1 MPFSSAQYTELLA
14 STREKLVTTDLVDQ
28 VFRTRPS
35 LELFREAAKSYS
47 GESLQVNVITS
58 EASNAGWSD
67 DSGTFST
74 AASTDIVK
82 RAIYSWANPHIA
94 PVRLPFTSL
103 EKNSSPEAVFD
114 LVTAHLNAAKEKVAK
129 DMATALHSAAQ
140 VAGSNMET
148 LHTVISSAGALGGID
163 PATVTPWKSTE
174 LVRDSD
180 LVGILDAF
188 REVLNDITVAGG
200 EKPTDI
206 LAGIEIFE
214 AYEKALEDKGRVIY
228 AGDNN
233 KVDGRFRELYYD
245 GLRVVLD
252 PDCAA
257 DTAFFVHRPSLVCGY
272 LNDNFIKVA
281 ADQTVTGTMETI
293 TPIVSIPA
301 FGTTA
306 RRNHGKLVWNA
317 AGAEA

>member
-1 MPFSSAQYTELLA
+1 MPFSSASYTELLA
-14 STREKLVTTDLVDQ
+14 STREKLVTADLVDQ

-35 LELFREAAKSYS
+35 LELFREAAKSYT
-47 GESLQVNVITS
+47 GESLQVNVVTAEHNIS
-58 EASNAGWSD
+58 GWSD
-67 DSGTFST
+67 DNGTFATT
-74 AASTDIVK
+74 ATADIVR
-82 RAIYSWANPHIA
+82 RAVYSWANPHIA

-103 EKNSSPEAVFD
+103 EKNGSPEAVFD
-114 LVTAHLNAAKEKVAK
+114 LVTAHLAAAKNKVAK
-129 DMATALHSAAQ
+129 DLAAALHSKT
-140 VAGSNMET
+140 VVSGSGMET
-148 LHTVISSAGALGGID
+148 LHTVISADGSLGGIN
-163 PATVTPWKSTE
+163 PATVTSWKSVE
-174 LVRDSD
+174 DVKDSD
-180 LVGILDAF
+180 TVGILDAF

-206 LAGIEIFE
+206 LAGINIFS

-228 AGDNN
+228 AGENA
-233 KVDGRFRELYYD
+233 KIDGRFRELYYD

-252 PDCAA
+252 PDCAV
-257 DTAFFVHRPSLVCGY
+257 DTAFFIHRPSLVCGY

-281 ADQTVTGTMETI
+281 QDQTITGTMETV
-293 TPIVSIPA
+293 TPIVTIPA